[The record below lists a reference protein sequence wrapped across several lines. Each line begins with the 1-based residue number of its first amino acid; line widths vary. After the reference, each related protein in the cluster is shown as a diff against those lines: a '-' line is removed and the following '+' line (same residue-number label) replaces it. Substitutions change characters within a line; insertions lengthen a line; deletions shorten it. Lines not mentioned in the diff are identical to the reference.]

1 MDFQTNAQ
9 KECYEKLVPWMKE
22 LFGVFV
28 TVREELPLFSVA
40 VGSAMTQIGV
50 SAWGDD
56 DATITVRSY
65 VVTGA
70 EMNAE
75 LMKFLLRENDRMRF
89 GAYGLDE
96 DEDIFFEHTIVG
108 STCDKEE
115 LKASVVAVVMTAD
128 DADDKI
134 IAKWGGQRAVDRG
147 R

>member
-1 MDFQTNAQ
+1 
-9 KECYEKLVPWMKE
+9 
-22 LFGVFV
+22 
-28 TVREELPLFSVA
+28 
-40 VGSAMTQIGV
+40 
-50 SAWGDD
+50 
-56 DATITVRSY
+56 
-65 VVTGA
+65 
-70 EMNAE
+70 MNAE